1 MAARAVPIFYALFVL
16 YLALFHRPAL
26 RQRWRGVLLFWL
38 VLTAVAAPLAIYLL
52 TNPGAEFRIGE
63 VDAPLRALQ
72 AGDVRPV
79 LANSLRIAGAFGF
92 AGDPLWRQNV
102 AGLPVFDPLVAA
114 LFYLGIALC
123 LRRFRDKRHAFLL
136 LWLAT
141 AAVPSIVTIDAPS
154 TIRMI
159 NALPV
164 LTILPALLIHS
175 WRKLS
180 TVFSNLSTGVGNFCL
195 AFVLILFLYHSGRTA
210 NAVFR
215 VWPQNDEVRFVWQA
229 ALTQA
234 AAYLDASPQ
243 NGPVTI
249 AGWSPDTM
257 DPPTMALTMRRN
269 DLQLSYFNPQ
279 EQALIVPTIDS
290 GETLRIIRPTILELD
305 PAWEAQLATWG
316 ATPTAHD
323 DFALYTLPSPPTI
336 QPQVPADVTFD
347 NELHFLG
354 YDIVGSCHLVT
365 QATAGSPP
373 CHLVTH
379 WQVIT
384 PPSNP
389 RRLFVHFLDETGN
402 LITET
407 YAFDTADP
415 QSLWF
420 PHWQPEDLILQRH
433 VFPEQAE
440 KVAQI
445 RLGWFN
451 PYTCQSG
458 SCQNLLTDTGETY
471 VLIEPRPID

>member
-1 MAARAVPIFYALFVL
+1 MAARAVPIFYGLFML
-16 YLALFHRPAL
+16 YLALFQRPAL

-38 VLTAVAAPLAIYLL
+38 VFTAVATPLAVYLL
-52 TNPGAEFRIGE
+52 ANPGAEFRIGE

-72 AGDVRPV
+72 AGNVRPV
-79 LANSLRIAGAFGF
+79 LANSLRIASAFGF

-102 AGLPVFDPLVAA
+102 AGRPVFDPIVAG
-114 LFYLGIALC
+114 LFYLGIVLC
-123 LRRFRDKRHAFLL
+123 LWRFRDSRYAFLL

-159 NALPV
+159 NVLPI
-164 LTILPALLIHS
+164 LTIFPVLLIHS
-175 WRKLS
+175 WRELS

-195 AFVLILFLYHSGRTA
+195 AFVLILFLYHTGRTT
-210 NAVFR
+210 NAIFR
-215 VWPQNDEVRFVWQA
+215 VWPQNEEVRFVWQA

-243 NGPVTI
+243 NGPVSI
-249 AGWSPDTM
+249 AGWSSDTM

-269 DLQLSYFNPQ
+269 NLQLSYFNPQ
-279 EQALIVPTIDS
+279 EQALIVPMIHS

-336 QPQVPADVTFD
+336 QPHVPANVTFG
-347 NELHFLG
+347 EEIRFLG
-354 YDIVGSCHLVT
+354 YDIAAPYHGFAQEKLVT
-365 QATAGSPP
+365 Y
-373 CHLVTH
+373 
-379 WQVIT
+379 WQVVHT
-384 PPSNP
+384 PDSP
-389 RRLFVHFLDETGN
+389 RRLFIHFLDETGS
-402 LITET
+402 LVAEA

-420 PHWQPEDLILQRH
+420 PHWRPGDLILH
-433 VFPEQAE
+433 HYALPAPAE
-440 KVAQI
+440 NVAQI

-451 PYTCQSG
+451 PYTCESG
-458 SCQNLLTDTGETY
+458 PCQNLLTDTGEPY
-471 VLIEPRPID
+471 VLIEVAPVD